1 MAIVEILIEYP
12 KYPNILSV
20 QTHVRRVKKN
30 WGTLELATFL
40 VVQVAVFTRLIST
53 HPAPHVEVIFLKVAH
68 LNNSGTEPGK
78 DRKDRTGRPTRMCTR
93 HATKHEKYFMKCHVP
108 G

>member
-1 MAIVEILIEYP
+1 MGNFGVG
-12 KYPNILSV
+12 NISGSAGSCFYSL
-20 QTHVRRVKKN
+20 N
-30 WGTLELATFL
+30 
-40 VVQVAVFTRLIST
+40 ST